1 VIGARTMKSV
11 LTKRNKQKINT
22 GNFENIDVL
31 VEITEEL
38 EWDSKEEYN
47 EKSKALNSKLIADY
61 NCTRNQVISDLN
73 KNN

>member
-1 VIGARTMKSV
+1 VNEYFLDETGSTSVIGARRMKSV

-38 EWDSKEEYN
+38 EWDSKEE
-47 EKSKALNSKLIADY
+47 
-61 NCTRNQVISDLN
+61 Q
-73 KNN
+73 